1 INENLKLIERNC
13 VWKIRYNINKQVEGF
28 FTSRSIEKSKDLM
41 ATEERTASNGLG
53 FRVATGVA
61 ALVGLVGGLLFG
73 VWDSVIVTIEHSSP
87 PVAFGEIF
95 SLALYSVALYGII
108 GCLVMAIIGLLGGTV
123 IRVRRYKV
131 NKSQLVGGFIGVF
144 VLLSVYALLAYNII
158 HGSVID
164 IIEGTVIAILS
175 GLGFGA
181 LIAYVLGK
189 GMIRKEKLI
198 AGCGSM
204 LISLLVLLY
213 GGLWVNLGLLPGRG
227 PSSPASLLA
236 DTALLIIVIF
246 LGAGLYVLFRLIL
259 HRCAPWKRQAS
270 YALMGAIVCAF
281 IAVSFTGPFSSEDTL
296 EAGAPVPDEMN
307 AAAGGPGER
316 PNILWI
322 VMDTVRVD
330 HLSCYGYHR
339 DTTPNID
346 RIASEGMIFENAI
359 SAAPWTL
366 PSHASM
372 FTSMLPSKHGTDS
385 EHRWLED
392 DFQTIAEVLRTHGYN
407 TFGYSNN
414 EFVSPQ
420 TNLNQGF
427 NDFEMTC
434 LGRLA
439 AGSELADSLR
449 AHLVWRELQN
459 IFLMDD
465 GARRT
470 NETVKKWIGDA
481 RQSGTPF
488 FGFINYME
496 AHLPYHP
503 PPEDHAAP
511 YLDTD
516 VSFARAMGVNQEPHD
531 YIAGQVDMD
540 AMDFEMLRA
549 LYDGEISYLDFRMGQ
564 LFDYLKELG
573 IMDDTVLI
581 ISSDH
586 GENFG
591 EHNLMEHQL
600 YLYDTLLHVPLVI
613 RYPEVFEAGSQVSKQ
628 VQLTD
633 IFPTILDTVDIDHDS
648 EEIQGYS
655 LLEDRQEGNSLAIAG
670 YAIPLVWLNKLEGA
684 SREFDISKYARW
696 LKSIHAGDF
705 KYIWASDGRD
715 ELYNIRQ
722 DPEELNN
729 LIEDN
734 REKASELLMLLK
746 EWLISFEPYRPGTV
760 QQVR

>member
-1 INENLKLIERNC
+1 
-13 VWKIRYNINKQVEGF
+13 
-28 FTSRSIEKSKDLM
+28 
-41 ATEERTASNGLG
+41 
-53 FRVATGVA
+53 
-61 ALVGLVGGLLFG
+61 
-73 VWDSVIVTIEHSSP
+73 
-87 PVAFGEIF
+87 
-95 SLALYSVALYGII
+95 
-108 GCLVMAIIGLLGGTV
+108 
-123 IRVRRYKV
+123 
-131 NKSQLVGGFIGVF
+131 
-144 VLLSVYALLAYNII
+144 
-158 HGSVID
+158 
-164 IIEGTVIAILS
+164 
-175 GLGFGA
+175 
-181 LIAYVLGK
+181 
-189 GMIRKEKLI
+189 
-198 AGCGSM
+198 
-204 LISLLVLLY
+204 
-213 GGLWVNLGLLPGRG
+213 
-227 PSSPASLLA
+227 
-236 DTALLIIVIF
+236 
-246 LGAGLYVLFRLIL
+246 
-259 HRCAPWKRQAS
+259 
-270 YALMGAIVCAF
+270 
-281 IAVSFTGPFSSEDTL
+281 
-296 EAGAPVPDEMN
+296 
-307 AAAGGPGER
+307 
-316 PNILWI
+316 
-322 VMDTVRVD
+322 
-330 HLSCYGYHR
+330 
-339 DTTPNID
+339 
-346 RIASEGMIFENAI
+346 
-359 SAAPWTL
+359 
-366 PSHASM
+366 
-372 FTSMLPSKHGTDS
+372 
-385 EHRWLED
+385 
-392 DFQTIAEVLRTHGYN
+392 
-407 TFGYSNN
+407 
-414 EFVSPQ
+414 
-420 TNLNQGF
+420 
-427 NDFEMTC
+427 
-434 LGRLA
+434 
-439 AGSELADSLR
+439 
-449 AHLVWRELQN
+449 
-459 IFLMDD
+459 
-465 GARRT
+465 
-470 NETVKKWIGDA
+470 
-481 RQSGTPF
+481 
-488 FGFINYME
+488 
-496 AHLPYHP
+496 
-503 PPEDHAAP
+503 
-511 YLDTD
+511 
-516 VSFARAMGVNQEPHD
+516 MGVNQEPHD